1 MYEYLVCFYC
11 IVANALRQSRVKIRR
26 VSKYHSYSLHSC
38 ICDIDEYAHMRQYL
52 MLIGEGIKNQT
63 KQLQDYL

>member
-1 MYEYLVCFYC
+1 MYEYLICFYR
-11 IVANALRQSRVKIRR
+11 IVANVLRQSRVNIRN